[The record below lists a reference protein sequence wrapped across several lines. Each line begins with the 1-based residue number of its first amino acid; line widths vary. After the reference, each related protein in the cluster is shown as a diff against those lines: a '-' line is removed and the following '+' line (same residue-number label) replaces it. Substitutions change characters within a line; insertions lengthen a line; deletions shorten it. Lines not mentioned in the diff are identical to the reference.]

1 MKRTKLLNRDISAL
15 IASLGHGDE
24 IVIGDAGLP
33 VPDGVRTIDLAV
45 AAGIPGFFDLMDAVR
60 SELAVERIIRADEAQ
75 AGFQGKLEEMLAS
88 WAGDQ
93 GRTIDIETLSHEN
106 FKQRM
111 SAAKAV
117 IRTGETTPYANA
129 ILVSG
134 VVF

>member
-1 MKRTKLLNRDISAL
+1 MKRTKLLNRDVSAL
-15 IASLGHGDE
+15 IACLGHGDE

-45 AAGIPGFFDLMDAVR
+45 AAGIPGFFDLLEAVR
-60 SELAVERIIRADEAQ
+60 SELAVERVVWAEEAQ
-75 AGFQGKLEEMLAS
+75 APFQGRLGELIAD

-93 GRTIDIETLSHEN
+93 EKTIGVETLPHDL
-106 FKQRM
+106 FKQRT
-111 SAAKAV
+111 AGAKAV
-117 IRTGETTPYANA
+117 IRTGETTPYANV